1 MTGRD
6 QGRLD
11 EADAAIGQK
20 TSGVR
25 ADAGSPTAM
34 DALLK
39 NVKVQYGRLDVVVAS
54 AVVDAHAPLG
64 MITEEGPIP
73 FGPGRIDTAWA
84 PCRFAA

>member
-39 NVKVQYGRLDVVVAS
+39 NVKVQYGRHAGSPLERVAER
-54 AVVDAHAPLG
+54 AV
-64 MITEEGPIP
+64 
-73 FGPGRIDTAWA
+73 
-84 PCRFAA
+84 